1 MFDYEHF
8 LRTQQ
13 QREYIH
19 SLPNT
24 LKNPDIK
31 VEKKLPDGVTLEY
44 LIKKYKNAEGGETIW
59 DIIVIE
65 DNTVIDKL
73 VFKDEQGMEFIADL
87 VGAE

>member
-1 MFDYEHF
+1 M
-8 LRTQQ
+8 
-13 QREYIH
+13 
-19 SLPNT
+19 
-24 LKNPDIK
+24 
-31 VEKKLPDGVTLEY
+31 
-44 LIKKYKNAEGGETIW
+44 IKKYKNAEGGETIW

>member
-31 VEKKLPDGVTLEY
+31 VEKNSLMGL
-44 LIKKYKNAEGGETIW
+44 LW
-59 DIIVIE
+59 
-65 DNTVIDKL
+65 NT
-73 VFKDEQGMEFIADL
+73 
-87 VGAE
+87 